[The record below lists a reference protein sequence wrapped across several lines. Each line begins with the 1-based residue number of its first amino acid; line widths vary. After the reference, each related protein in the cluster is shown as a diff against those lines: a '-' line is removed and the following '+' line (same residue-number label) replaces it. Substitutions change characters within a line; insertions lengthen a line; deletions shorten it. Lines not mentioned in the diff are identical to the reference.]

1 MSKLSRTSAI
11 GMQEELKPL
20 DLQEMVKRVLP
31 YCKGMSIKQVTE
43 QMRKA
48 IQQEYEETL
57 KLVQS

>member
-31 YCKGMSIKQVTE
+31 YCKDMSVEEVTSR
-43 QMRKA
+43 MKKA